1 MLVIEILESGISEDL
16 RRRVLDDDSDVYL
29 VFRETGIIAATTP
42 DCEHEV
48 LQLLPENQEIVEN
61 FKKSYYDRIPE
72 FEEWRALA
80 NDTIPKPEPLS
91 ATYFTRTADKG
102 FLVSVPI
109 PPLPKY
115 PWENPNYEI
124 LGFMVQKIHTS
135 VFADFDVFADRVRQ
149 DVKENIII
157 CVLLGVIGLAL
168 ILSILAVMSNV
179 LTHPLTWITVVA
191 RKIINNDRVEKSSR
205 HRISRELSFN
215 YSDTM
220 ERIRESKRRKKQGK
234 KKRSAFSSISR
245 QYFSEHT
252 NKSSIDEMNSVSE
265 SVGSP
270 PKMNRDVEAD
280 DKSEDGFVNFDYHPE
295 DTAGTRCTLST
306 ELLQLLEAFQSMIH
320 DFSGD
325 GVSEVAEPG
334 FYEIKNTLN
343 WHSDF
348 SKLYDVT
355 EKAQDNT
362 KILSSMRQASNS
374 THGTTIGS
382 VERDESVISQVS
394 KSSSIPQDRPSFR
407 SSIIEDQDSSDEL
420 SKSKKR
426 NTSDSRFKQGGDIVL
441 PGPPPKTSHMIVP
454 APMKVNLISNLNAP
468 KFESKPMIQNRERPF
483 QKIKT
488 ACWSRLFWYIVLL
501 MVSRFFS
508 PKGTDME
515 S

>member
-1 MLVIEILESGISEDL
+1 MLSVELFESAISEDL

-48 LQLLPENQEIVEN
+48 LTLLPENQEIVEN
-61 FKKSYYDRIPE
+61 FRKSYYDRIPE

-80 NDTIPKPEPLS
+80 NDTIPEPEPLS
-91 ATYFTRTADKG
+91 ATYFTRTAGKG
-102 FLVSVPI
+102 FLVSVPT

-124 LGFMVQKIHTS
+124 LGFVVQKIHTS
-135 VFADFDVFADRVRQ
+135 VFADFDIFADRVRQ

-191 RKIINNDRVEKSSR
+191 RKITNNDRVEKSSR
-205 HRISRELSFN
+205 HSLGRELSFN

-220 ERIRESKRRKKQGK
+220 ERIRESKRRKKQAK

-245 QYFSEHT
+245 QYFSEDT
-252 NKSSIDEMNSVSE
+252 NESSIDEMNSVSE

-295 DTAGTRCTLST
+295 DNAGTRCTLST

-348 SKLYDVT
+348 SKLYDVI

-362 KILSSMRQASNS
+362 KILLSMR
-374 THGTTIGS
+374 TIGS
-382 VERDESVISQVS
+382 MEKDESVISQVS

-420 SKSKKR
+420 SKSKQR
-426 NTSDSRFKQGGDIVL
+426 NSSDSRFKQGGDIVL

-468 KFESKPMIQNRERPF
+468 EFESKPMIQNRERPF

-501 MVSRFFS
+501 MVSRFFLQ
-508 PKGTDME
+508 KG
-515 S
+515 